1 MANPV
6 VEWAKDNPLLAAG
19 GALAVVVF
27 VLFATSGSGS
37 DQEEAS
43 GGLGAAGVQAYYAA
57 VSNQA
62 QAGAVIQTTQIR
74 ANAETNRALI
84 AATYGLEATKVN
96 AGSDQAATAA
106 QVEIARIGGNTQL
119 GIAGIGREVALRRI
133 DADIANNRG
142 QVELAQINAN
152 LFSQD
157 LANRSQIAR
166 LAKSSRL
173 GKAQRGAVLQA
184 AITGQVVPVTYKPV
198 NPGNSAGAIIGSV
211 GGAVKDI
218 SGALLPF
225 F

>member
-6 VEWAKDNPLLAAG
+6 IEWAKDNPLLAAG
-19 GALAVVVF
+19 AALGVVV
-27 VLFATSGSGS
+27 VVMLVAGGG
-37 DQEEAS
+37 DAPDEAS
-43 GGLGAAGVQAYYAA
+43 GGMGAAGVQAYYAA
-57 VSNQA
+57 VANQA

-96 AGSDQAATAA
+96 AVSDQAATAA
-106 QVEIARIGGNTQL
+106 QVQIAQIGSTTQL
-119 GIAGIGREVALRRI
+119 GLGGMSREVALKRI

-152 LFSQD
+152 LYAQD
-157 LANRSQIAR
+157 LANRASIAN

-173 GKAQRGAVLQA
+173 GKAQRGAVYQA

-198 NPGNSAGAIIGSV
+198 NPGNSAAGIINAV
-211 GGAVKDI
+211 GNVAGNV
-218 SGALLPF
+218 LPF
-225 F
+225 L